1 MNTNTELLDLLN
13 DEPVFPENETG
24 VRRQLD
30 YLGWAPCPIRTELR
44 QRLHRHFLAASRS
57 GGPEPVWFMPAGCH
71 SSNVYD
77 DLWRTTNAADLP
89 GLISETGFGD
99 FNRPEFVSR
108 WHDKGVFARIPDDDV
123 RPEFREAG
131 LVDPRGLHR
140 VYGANPE
147 VVLVD
152 LKRLGNRPLPRS
164 WADILNP
171 RFKRDVVISGEPG
184 DIHESLLFGL
194 YRDHGEAGLAAL
206 GANVRD
212 FMHPAEMA
220 KTAGSQSPRGA
231 ALYVLPGFF
240 ARSGPHRTATQIV
253 WPDEGAYLTPLY
265 VMRKCDARPASAL
278 VLDYLCGAEWSAHLA
293 KVGLAPARAGS
304 LPLPGKLRWV
314 GWDFVRENDI
324 EVLRAPLN
332 AAFVRGYDG

>member
-1 MNTNTELLDLLN
+1 MNTAIGTTDLLD

-24 VRRQLD
+24 LRRRLD

-44 QRLHRHFLAASRS
+44 QRLHRHFLAAARRS
-57 GGPEPVWFMPAGCH
+57 ETEPVWFMPAGCH

-77 DLWRTTNAADLP
+77 DVWRTADAAELP

-99 FNRPEFVSR
+99 FNRPEFVRR
-108 WHDKGVFARIPDDDV
+108 WLDTGVFARIPDDV

-152 LKRLGNRPLPRS
+152 LKRLGERPLPRS
-164 WADILNP
+164 WADLIHP
-171 RFKRDVVISGEPG
+171 RFRRDVIISGESG

-240 ARSGPHRTATQIV
+240 ARSGPHRAATQIV

-265 VMRKCDARPASAL
+265 LLRKRDAGPATAV
-278 VLDYLCGAEWSAHLA
+278 VLDYLLGGEWAAHLA
-293 KVGLAPARAGS
+293 KVGLVPARVGS
-304 LPLPGKLRWV
+304 PPPPGRLRWV

-324 EVLRAPLN
+324 EALRPALN
-332 AAFVRGYDG
+332 GAFVRGYEG